1 MRVYQDKPTPFAVKS
16 EPAFITSGFK
26 NWKKAIEKFKAH
38 ESSHTHRH
46 AVSVTAQEKHPVNAQ
61 LSSALAN
68 TQSVW
73 GKSRVQSNIWHD
85 RDRP

>member
-1 MRVYQDKPTPFAVKS
+1 MRVYQDKPAPFAVKS
-16 EPAFITSGFK
+16 EPAFITSGFR

-68 TQSVW
+68 TQSDNPGEKVVYF
-73 GKSRVQSNIWHD
+73 SVLQV
-85 RDRP
+85 